1 MTGMIISYNAGDI
14 RCETKDELEKAFW
27 EAVRDDNEIW
37 ISEDGGYPCMGFI
50 IAQNEAA
57 VNYFERENGYM
68 SASLGDTGRDE
79 TVESGQ
85 FEVAGY
91 QLIPTKKA
99 LECALEFFDTK
110 TEPKCI
116 EWEEL

>member
-1 MTGMIISYNAGDI
+1 MLISYGAGDI
-14 RCETKDELEKAFW
+14 RCETKAELEKTFL
-27 EAVRDDNEIW
+27 EAVRADNEIW

-50 IAQNEAA
+50 IAGNEAA

-68 SASLGDTGRDE
+68 SASLGDIEREGS
-79 TVESGQ
+79 VESGQ
-85 FEVAGY
+85 FEAACY
-91 QLIPTKKA
+91 QLITTEKA